1 MFKDFF
7 QLYQIGKELGL
18 TRKEIN
24 GLLFFN
30 DKTNSLKSRIIF
42 HIILLFFMILIG
54 IVLLGFIVYP
64 NTGDTYGSS
73 GTRYSTIR
81 IKDFKKKLRYF
92 SKIKF

>member
-30 DKTNSLKSRIIF
+30 DKTNSLKGRIIF

-64 NTGDTYGSS
+64 NTGDTYPS
-73 GTRYSTIR
+73 GTKYSTIR
-81 IKDFKKKLRYF
+81 IKDFKKKIIQ
-92 SKIKF
+92 IK